1 MHRLALLILLSF
13 QRPLDGAYP
22 THLLFQLSFGM
33 AVRLKDRLGRFT
45 QIMELAEPVWDPSQQ
60 LSECLANRLL
70 AVAGHASDLHGPRFA
85 YLTEQSGESFFRNAE
100 HRAPHEYLFR
110 YG

>member
-33 AVRLKDRLGRFT
+33 AVRLKDRLGGFR
-45 QIMELAEPVWDPSQQ
+45 QIMELAELVWEPWQQ
-60 LSECLANRLL
+60 LSDCLANRLL
-70 AVAGHASDLHGPRFA
+70 AVGGHASDRHGQSVG
-85 YLTEQSGESFFRNAE
+85 YLTEESGENCLGTA
-100 HRAPHEYLFR
+100 
-110 YG
+110 